1 MDLIYGDRYSFPP
14 IRRKAVA
21 EVSLLIDRFVDRTR
35 VRTIR
40 KNIAWIPPG
49 FERCTRRRGESIVPH
64 RVNSTMN
71 TNYGARDW
79 KRNDDET
86 SMERGKRVVGNKPS
100 RDPDFGIL
108 SPIFIRSDRI
118 EQLSIYPKNCIG
130 FSEMFSPA
138 LFDVHLAMINEG
150 NGAINGK
157 LCSLYRQ
164 TGERAMGPVS
174 KRVG

>member
-21 EVSLLIDRFVDRTR
+21 QVSLLIDRCVDRTR

-108 SPIFIRSDRI
+108 SPIFIRSDRT
-118 EQLSIYPKNCIG
+118 EHVDLPKKSHR
-130 FSEMFSPA
+130 F
-138 LFDVHLAMINEG
+138 LRDVLPRPFRRSSRDD
-150 NGAINGK
+150 K
-157 LCSLYRQ
+157 
-164 TGERAMGPVS
+164 
-174 KRVG
+174 

>member
-40 KNIAWIPPG
+40 RNIAWIPPG
-49 FERCTRRRGESIVPH
+49 FERYTRRRGESIVPH
-64 RVNSTMN
+64 RVKSTMN

-86 SMERGKRVVGNKPS
+86 SMERGKTVVSNKPS

-118 EQLSIYPKNCIG
+118 EHVDLPKKSHR
-130 FSEMFSPA
+130 F
-138 LFDVHLAMINEG
+138 LRDVLPRPFRRSSRDD
-150 NGAINGK
+150 K
-157 LCSLYRQ
+157 
-164 TGERAMGPVS
+164 
-174 KRVG
+174 

>member
-21 EVSLLIDRFVDRTR
+21 QVSLLIDRFVDRTR

-49 FERCTRRRGESIVPH
+49 FQRYTRRRGESIVPH
-64 RVNSTMN
+64 RVKSTMN

-86 SMERGKRVVGNKPS
+86 SMERKRVVGNKPS

-108 SPIFIRSDRI
+108 SPIFIRSDRT
-118 EQLSIYPKNCIG
+118 EHVDLPKKSHR
-130 FSEMFSPA
+130 F
-138 LFDVHLAMINEG
+138 LRDVLPRPFRRSSRDD
-150 NGAINGK
+150 K
-157 LCSLYRQ
+157 
-164 TGERAMGPVS
+164 
-174 KRVG
+174 